1 MRIMYDSPEQAV
13 AQFMLAGMAVA
24 DDLTTRA
31 CPPDIPDEVRQKQ
44 MFALVPTIIIM
55 VLSISTYG
63 LRLICRRKTGQKL
76 WWDDYLMGA
85 GLLISLEP
93 SICEFLC
100 ESNKDDSGCTA
111 SDSFQWSRMAS
122 ATTYAT
128 CLQCRQPDFPE

>member
-1 MRIMYDSPEQAV
+1 MYDSPEQAG
-13 AQFMLAGMAVA
+13 AQFMLAGMA

-31 CPPDIPDEVRQKQ
+31 CPPDIPDEVYQKQ
-44 MFALVPTIIIM
+44 LFALVPTIIIM

-100 ESNKDDSGCTA
+100 ESNNDEC
-111 SDSFQWSRMAS
+111 
-122 ATTYAT
+122 
-128 CLQCRQPDFPE
+128 